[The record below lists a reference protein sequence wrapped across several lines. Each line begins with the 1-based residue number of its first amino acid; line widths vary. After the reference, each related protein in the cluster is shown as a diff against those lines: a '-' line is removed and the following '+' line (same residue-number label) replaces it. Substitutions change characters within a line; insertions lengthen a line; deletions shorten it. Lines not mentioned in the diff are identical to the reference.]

1 MATYSK
7 TINNG
12 WGTLNLE
19 LRQIG
24 QSISNNTST
33 VSYKLYLK
41 SRNNSYFYNNYHTG
55 KTSIVINGST
65 VHNQTGRDFNISRGG
80 SQQLAS
86 GTTTVKHNEDGS
98 KSFSF
103 SASIWASNFSGSISG
118 NFSLSKIP
126 RASSFSLQNSS
137 GNNISSIYAG
147 NDVKISIDKKVSSF
161 THTVKVSYSGN
172 SETLANKITSSSATW
187 SNSNTVMTNY
197 MKNLKSMNLTF
208 SLETYDGNTRIGT
221 SSKNLTLNVPSS
233 AGPSISSVNIT
244 EANQNK
250 INIIGSSP
258 FYQHLTDLRIKT
270 SGAGKYGAS
279 IKSVNV
285 SIGPYNIS
293 GQDAIIKDINLTG
306 SQSVKITI
314 NDSRD
319 MSASTTRTI
328 NLNPYNLPN
337 ISFFNAYRNQSNTKY
352 ASARISLTSTVI
364 DNKNPLDVKV
374 DVVEKDSNSWK
385 NVYSATVGNGK
396 FNGTISLG
404 GGFDDFKAYD
414 VRLSIA
420 DKFKRHQALSVIP
433 ATSQSLVIGA
443 NKPVVGIGKVPEI
456 DKGLDV
462 EGSLQVGDQSQKTL
476 VLKGNKSSGAML
488 AWNIDDRQS
497 NWLCSWGNQLIF
509 GGDLKFTGDVYLR
522 GDIKHDEGNDK
533 KIINLALASGL
544 SGYIKARKDPFG
556 GVNVWGEVTI
566 KDDNIRKKWSTW
578 ATLPSGYLPKLPL
591 PFDMYT
597 FKSGWGSY
605 VVQGMVVTEK
615 GNITYIGMNYS
626 QNEPSNGWSN
636 HFNFYFKPE
645 AAW

>member
-12 WGTLNLE
+12 WGTFVLE
-19 LRQIG
+19 LRQTG

-55 KTSIVINGST
+55 KTTVVINGST
-65 VHNQTGRDFNISRGG
+65 VHNQTGRDFNVSRGG

-103 SASIWASNFSGSISG
+103 SASIWASNFSGNISG

-126 RASSFSLQNSS
+126 RASSFSLQNTS
-137 GNNISSIYAG
+137 GTNITSIYAG
-147 NDVKISIDKKVSSF
+147 NDVKITINKKVSSF
-161 THTVKVSYSGN
+161 THTIKVSYSGN
-172 SETLANKITSSSATW
+172 SETITNKTTSTSATW

-208 SLETYDGNTRIGT
+208 TLETYDGSTRIGT
-221 SSKNLTLNVPSS
+221 SSKNLTLKVPSS
-233 AGPSISSVNIT
+233 ASPSIDGVEIS

-258 FYQHLTDLRIKT
+258 FYQHLTDLRVKT
-270 SGAGKYGAS
+270 SASGKYGAD
-279 IKSVNV
+279 IKNVSVN
-285 SIGPYNIS
+285 IGSYVLS
-293 GQDAIIKDINLTG
+293 GSDIILKGINLKD
-306 SQSVKITI
+306 SQSVKVTVK
-314 NDSRD
+314 DTRD
-319 MSASTTRTI
+319 MSAGTTRTI

-352 ASARISLTSTVI
+352 ASARIALISTVI
-364 DNKNPLDVKV
+364 DNKNPLEVKV
-374 DVVEKDSNSWK
+374 DVAEKDSNSWK

-396 FNGTISLG
+396 FNDTISLG

-420 DKFKRHQALSVIP
+420 DKFKRHQALSTIS

-456 DKGLDV
+456 DKGLEVDGV
-462 EGSLQVGDQSQKTL
+462 VKINSDTRNALYIDSLSSAGTLIMITNNGKQVGWIGNFGQGLTIGDDSKTDIRISNA
-476 VLKGNKSSGAML
+476 LKLN
-488 AWNIDDRQS
+488 
-497 NWLCSWGNQLIF
+497 
-509 GGDLKFTGDVYLR
+509 
-522 GDIKHDEGNDK
+522 GDIKPYNDVNAYEVNK
-533 KIINLALASGL
+533 NDMD
-544 SGYIKARKDPFG
+544 GYIKCTKDPLG
-556 GVNVWGEVTI
+556 IVHLWGSVKITGTYPTKRWNVWGKIPKSWGPKVMSPI
-566 KDDNIRKKWSTW
+566 
-578 ATLPSGYLPKLPL
+578 PS
-591 PFDMYT
+591 
-597 FKSGWGSY
+597 
-605 VVQGMVVTEK
+605 
-615 GNITYIGMNYS
+615 
-626 QNEPSNGWSN
+626 SNGSRVLEGLTITKDGVIIWIGDLSN
-636 HFNFYFKPE
+636 SYNPSVGDSFQFDYCFR
-645 AAW
+645 AGDSSW

>member
-12 WGTLNLE
+12 WGVLNLE
-19 LRQIG
+19 LRQESQNIG
-24 QSISNNTST
+24 NNTST
-33 VSYKLYLK
+33 VYYKLYLS
-41 SRNNSYFYNNYHTG
+41 SRNNAYFFNNYHTG
-55 KTSIVINGST
+55 KTSVVINGTT
-65 VHNQTGRDFNISRGG
+65 VHNQTGRDFNVSRGG

-137 GNNISSIYAG
+137 GANISSIYAG
-147 NDVKISIDKKVSSF
+147 NDVKIAIDKKVSSF
-161 THTVKVSYSGN
+161 THTVKVSYSGTG
-172 SETLANKITSSSATW
+172 ETLVNKTTSSSVNW
-187 SNSNTVMTNY
+187 SNSTNVMTNY
-197 MKNLKSMNLTF
+197 MKNLKNMNLTF
-208 SLETYDGNTRIGT
+208 TLETYDGSTRIGT

-233 AGPSISSVNIT
+233 AGPSINSVNIT

-270 SGAGKYGAS
+270 SGAGEYGAS

-285 SIGPYNIS
+285 SIGPYNIT

-306 SQSVKITI
+306 SQSVKITV

-352 ASARISLTSTVI
+352 SSARIALTSTVI

-374 DVVEKDSNSWK
+374 DVAEKDSNSWK
-385 NVYSATVGNGK
+385 NVYSATVGNGS
-396 FNGTISLG
+396 FNSTISLG

-420 DKFKRHQALSVIP
+420 DKFKRHQALSTIP

-443 NKPVVGIGKVPEI
+443 NKPVVGVGGVPTHI
-456 DKGLDV
+456 DKGLEVD
-462 EGSLQVGDQSQKTL
+462 
-476 VLKGNKSSGAML
+476 
-488 AWNIDDRQS
+488 
-497 NWLCSWGNQLIF
+497 
-509 GGDLKFTGDVYLR
+509 
-522 GDIKHDEGNDK
+522 GDICFNGEIKPFGEAGK
-533 KIINLALASGL
+533 VINLTLSDGL
-544 SGYIKARKDPFG
+544 SGFIK
-556 GVNVWGEVTI
+556 TI
-566 KDDNIRKKWSTW
+566 KDPLGGVRIWGKVDVTNSNPIKKYYTW
-578 ATLPSGYLPKLPL
+578 ATLPKGYSCNRFIGFSIYSYILNGRVNIVPGMAVTDDGKIRYVGINSEY
-591 PFDMYT
+591 D
-597 FKSGWGSY
+597 KIEVGS
-605 VVQGMVVTEK
+605 TSEF
-615 GNITYIGMNYS
+615 T
-626 QNEPSNGWSN
+626 
-636 HFNFYFKPE
+636 FYFKTE
-645 AAW
+645 GAW

>member
-7 TINNG
+7 TVNNG
-12 WGTLNLE
+12 WGTFVLE
-19 LRQIG
+19 LRQTG
-24 QSISNNTST
+24 QSIANNTSN

-55 KTSIVINGST
+55 KTTIVINGST
-65 VHNQTGRDFNISRGG
+65 VHNQTGRDFNVSSGG

-86 GTTTVKHNEDGS
+86 GNTTVKHNEDGS

-103 SASIWASNFSGSISG
+103 SASIWASNFSGNISG
-118 NFSLSKIP
+118 NFTLSKIP
-126 RASSFSLQNSS
+126 RASSFSLQNTS
-137 GNNISSIYAG
+137 GTNITSIYAG
-147 NDVKISIDKKVSSF
+147 NDVKITINKKVSSF
-161 THTVKVSYSGN
+161 THTIKVSYSGN
-172 SETLANKITSSSATW
+172 SETITNKTTSTSATW
-187 SNSNTVMTNY
+187 SNSENVMTNH
-197 MKNLKSMNLTF
+197 MKNLKNINLTF
-208 SLETYDGNTRIGT
+208 TLETYDGSTRIGT
-221 SSKNLTLNVPSS
+221 SSKNLTLKVPSS
-233 AGPSISSVNIT
+233 ASPSIDGVEIS

-306 SQSVKITI
+306 SQSVKITV

-352 ASARISLTSTVI
+352 ASARIALTSTVI
-364 DNKNPLDVKV
+364 DNKNSLEVKV
-374 DVVEKDSNSWK
+374 DVAEKDSNSWK

-396 FNGTISLG
+396 FNSTISLG
-404 GGFDDFKAYD
+404 GGFDDYKAYD

-420 DKFKRHQALSVIP
+420 DKFKRHQALSTIS

-456 DKGLDV
+456 DKGLEINGVVKINSDQRNALYID
-462 EGSLQVGDQSQKTL
+462 SLSSAGTLIMITNNGKQVGWIGNFGQGLTIGDDSKTDIRISNS
-476 VLKGNKSSGAML
+476 LKLN
-488 AWNIDDRQS
+488 
-497 NWLCSWGNQLIF
+497 
-509 GGDLKFTGDVYLR
+509 
-522 GDIKHDEGNDK
+522 GDIKPYNNVNPYEVNKNDMD
-533 KIINLALASGL
+533 
-544 SGYIKARKDPFG
+544 GYIKCTKDPLG
-556 GVNVWGEVTI
+556 IVHLWGSVKITGTYPTKRWNVWGKIPKSWGPKVI
-566 KDDNIRKKWSTW
+566 SPI
-578 ATLPSGYLPKLPL
+578 PS
-591 PFDMYT
+591 
-597 FKSGWGSY
+597 
-605 VVQGMVVTEK
+605 
-615 GNITYIGMNYS
+615 
-626 QNEPSNGWSN
+626 SNGSRVLEGLAITKDGVIIWIGDLSN
-636 HFNFYFKPE
+636 SYNPSVGDSFQFDYCFR
-645 AAW
+645 AGDSSW

>member
-12 WGTLNLE
+12 WGTFVLE
-19 LRQIG
+19 LRQTG

-41 SRNNSYFYNNYHTG
+41 SRNNAYFYNNYHTG

-65 VHNQTGRDFNISRGG
+65 VHNQTGRDFNVSRGG

-86 GTTTVKHNEDGS
+86 GTTIVKHNEDGS

-103 SASIWASNFSGSISG
+103 SASIWASNFSGNISG

-137 GNNISSIYAG
+137 GTNITSIYAG
-147 NDVKISIDKKVSSF
+147 NDVRITINKKVSSF

-172 SETLANKITSSSATW
+172 SETITNKTTSTSATW
-187 SNSNTVMTNY
+187 SNSEKVMTSY

-208 SLETYDGNTRIGT
+208 TLETFDGSTRIGT
-221 SSKNLTLNVPSS
+221 SSKNLTLKVPSS
-233 AGPSISSVNIT
+233 ASPSIDSVEIS

-250 INIIGSSP
+250 INVIGSSP
-258 FYQHLTDLRIKT
+258 FYQHLTDLRVKT
-270 SGAGKYGAS
+270 SASGKYGAG
-279 IKSVNV
+279 IKNVSVN
-285 SIGPYNIS
+285 IGSYVLS
-293 GQDAIIKDINLTG
+293 GYDVILKGVNLKD
-306 SQSVKITI
+306 SQTVKVTVK
-314 NDSRD
+314 DTRD

-352 ASARISLTSTVI
+352 ASARIALTSTVI
-364 DNKNPLDVKV
+364 DNKNPLEVKV
-374 DVVEKDSNSWK
+374 DVAEKDTNSWK

-396 FNGTISLG
+396 FNDTISLG

-420 DKFKRHQALSVIP
+420 DKFKRHQALSTIS

-456 DKGLDV
+456 DKGLEVDGV
-462 EGSLQVGDQSQKTL
+462 VKINSDTRNALYIDSLSSAGTLVMLTNGGKQVGWIGNFGQGLTIGDDSKTDIRISNA
-476 VLKGNKSSGAML
+476 LKLN
-488 AWNIDDRQS
+488 
-497 NWLCSWGNQLIF
+497 
-509 GGDLKFTGDVYLR
+509 
-522 GDIKHDEGNDK
+522 GDIKPYNNVNPYEVNKNDMD
-533 KIINLALASGL
+533 
-544 SGYIKARKDPFG
+544 GYIKCTKDPLG
-556 GVNVWGEVTI
+556 IVHLWGSVKITGTYPTKRWNVWGKIPKSWGPKVMSPI
-566 KDDNIRKKWSTW
+566 
-578 ATLPSGYLPKLPL
+578 PS
-591 PFDMYT
+591 
-597 FKSGWGSY
+597 
-605 VVQGMVVTEK
+605 
-615 GNITYIGMNYS
+615 
-626 QNEPSNGWSN
+626 SNGSKVIEGLAVTKDGVIIWIGDLSN
-636 HFNFYFKPE
+636 AYNPSVGDSFQFDYCFR
-645 AAW
+645 AGDSSW

>member
-7 TINNG
+7 TVNNG
-12 WGTLNLE
+12 WGTFVLE
-19 LRQIG
+19 LKQTG

-55 KTSIVINGST
+55 KTTVVINDST

-103 SASIWASNFSGSISG
+103 SASIWASNFSGSVSG

-137 GNNISSIYAG
+137 GTNITSIYAG
-147 NDVKISIDKKVSSF
+147 KDVKITINKKVSSF
-161 THTVKVSYSGN
+161 THTIKVSYSGN
-172 SETLANKITSSSATW
+172 SETITNKTTSTSANW
-187 SNSNTVMTNY
+187 SNSNKVMTSY
-197 MKNLKSMNLTF
+197 MQNLKSMNLTF

-221 SSKNLTLNVPSS
+221 SSKNLTLKVPSS
-233 AGPSISSVNIT
+233 ASPSIDGVEIS

-258 FYQHLTDLRIKT
+258 FYQHLTDLRVKT
-270 SGAGKYGAS
+270 SASGKYGAD
-279 IKSVNV
+279 IKNVSVN
-285 SIGPYNIS
+285 IGSYVLS
-293 GQDAIIKDINLTG
+293 GYDVILKGVNLKD
-306 SQSVKITI
+306 SQSVKVTVK
-314 NDSRD
+314 DTRD
-319 MSASTTRTI
+319 MSVSTTRTI

-352 ASARISLTSTVI
+352 ASARIALTSTVI

-374 DVVEKDSNSWK
+374 DVAEKDTNSWK

-396 FNGTISLG
+396 FNDTISLG

-420 DKFKRHQALSVIP
+420 DKFKRHQALSTIS

-456 DKGLDV
+456 DKGLEVDGV
-462 EGSLQVGDQSQKTL
+462 VKINSDTRNALYIDSLSSAGTLVMLTNGGKQVGWIGNFGQGLTIGDDSKTDIRISNA
-476 VLKGNKSSGAML
+476 LKLN
-488 AWNIDDRQS
+488 
-497 NWLCSWGNQLIF
+497 
-509 GGDLKFTGDVYLR
+509 
-522 GDIKHDEGNDK
+522 GDIKPYNNVNPYEVNKNDMD
-533 KIINLALASGL
+533 
-544 SGYIKARKDPFG
+544 GYIKCTKDPLG
-556 GVNVWGEVTI
+556 IVHLWGSVKITGTYPTKRWNVWGKIPKSWGPRVMSPI
-566 KDDNIRKKWSTW
+566 
-578 ATLPSGYLPKLPL
+578 PS
-591 PFDMYT
+591 
-597 FKSGWGSY
+597 
-605 VVQGMVVTEK
+605 
-615 GNITYIGMNYS
+615 
-626 QNEPSNGWSN
+626 SNGSRVLEGLAITKDGVIIWIGDLSN
-636 HFNFYFKPE
+636 AYNPSVGDSFQFDYCFR
-645 AAW
+645 AGDSSW

>member
-1 MATYSK
+1 MATYNK
-7 TINNG
+7 IINNG
-12 WGTLNLE
+12 WGVLNLE
-19 LRQIG
+19 LRQESQNIG
-24 QSISNNTST
+24 NNTST
-33 VSYKLYLK
+33 VYYKLYLS
-41 SRNNSYFYNNYHTG
+41 SRNNAYFFNNYHTG

-65 VHNQTGRDFNISRGG
+65 VHNQTGRDFNVSRGG

-103 SASIWASNFSGSISG
+103 SASIWASNFSGNISG

-126 RASSFSLQNSS
+126 RASSFSLQNTS
-137 GNNISSIYAG
+137 GTNISSIYSG
-147 NDVKISIDKKVSSF
+147 NTVKIAINKKVSSF
-161 THTVKVSYSGN
+161 TNTIKVSYSGN
-172 SETLANKITSSSATW
+172 NETVANKTTSSSVNW
-187 SNSNTVMTNY
+187 SNSNKVMTSY
-197 MKNLKSMNLTF
+197 MQNLKSMNLTF

-221 SSKNLTLNVPSS
+221 SSKNLTLKVPSS

-285 SIGPYNIS
+285 SIGPYNIN
-293 GQDAIIKDINLTG
+293 GQDTIIKDINLTG
-306 SQSVKITI
+306 SQSVKITV

-352 ASARISLTSTVI
+352 ASARIALTSTVI

-374 DVVEKDSNSWK
+374 DVAEKDTNSWK

-396 FNGTISLG
+396 FNDTISLG

-414 VRLSIA
+414 VRLSIS
-420 DKFKRHQALSVIP
+420 DKFKRHQALSTIS

-443 NKPVVGIGKVPEI
+443 NKPVVGIGTVPEI
-456 DKGLDV
+456 SRGLEVKGLLKIRDCFISDSGDDLIIRHGTS
-462 EGSLQVGDQSQKTL
+462 GSIKLLNPVKI
-476 VLKGNKSSGAML
+476 K
-488 AWNIDDRQS
+488 
-497 NWLCSWGNQLIF
+497 
-509 GGDLKFTGDVYLR
+509 
-522 GDIKHDEGNDK
+522 GDIKPYNDVNAYEVNK
-533 KIINLALASGL
+533 NDMD
-544 SGYIKARKDPFG
+544 GYIKCTKDLLGIVHLWGSVKITGTYPTKRW
-556 GVNVWGEVTI
+556 NVWGKIPQNWGPKVI
-566 KDDNIRKKWSTW
+566 SPI
-578 ATLPSGYLPKLPL
+578 PS
-591 PFDMYT
+591 
-597 FKSGWGSY
+597 
-605 VVQGMVVTEK
+605 
-615 GNITYIGMNYS
+615 
-626 QNEPSNGWSN
+626 SNGSRVLEGLAITKDGVIIWIGDLSSSYN
-636 HFNFYFKPE
+636 PSVGDSFQFDYCFR
-645 AAW
+645 AGDSSW